1 MNIGQYITRAIK
13 HFVKMMLLIVG
24 IYALMYYTNT
34 LAITQEELLGT
45 RGIVLLVALVAL
57 SAAYPSYGF
66 ITRTSKASL
75 TLNREAILRAF
86 SQSGYTL
93 TGESKDELIFRASAP
108 LKRIRYMGDDAVTVR
123 QMDDNH
129 IAISGIRKEVVQV
142 EFRISGCMMQ
152 Q

>member
-45 RGIVLLVALVAL
+45 KGIVLLVALAAL

-66 ITRTSKASL
+66 VTRTVRGSVA
-75 TLNREAILRAF
+75 LNREAILKAF

-93 TGESKDELIFRASAP
+93 SGESEGVLLFRASAP

-123 QMDDNH
+123 QLDDKH
-129 IAISGIRKEVVQV
+129 FAISGIRKEVVQV
-142 EFRISGCMMQ
+142 EFRISGCMTEQ
-152 Q
+152 